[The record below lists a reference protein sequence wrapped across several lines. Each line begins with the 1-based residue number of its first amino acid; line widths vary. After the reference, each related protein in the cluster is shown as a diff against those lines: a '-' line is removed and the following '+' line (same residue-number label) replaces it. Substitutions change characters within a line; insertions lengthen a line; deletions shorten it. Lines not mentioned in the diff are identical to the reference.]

1 MSLFALSFI
10 YNNNNY
16 VVLLIAVADDD
27 EELARKLQMELNR
40 QRETSVSDS
49 VLARRLQHTNT
60 PSVVDSVLNDRD
72 HAYQLYDTLEEFKE
86 DDGLLARQLQEEE
99 KLVEEGDKDGLS
111 TMMIY
116 DRSVIHKEGV
126 RRQMESDHE
135 LATQLQEEDDT
146 TGASVLPRLSMMGSP
161 HVVREESPPLVTA
174 ETTPTPPDQGI
185 PCDICGAV
193 VDFEE
198 YQAHL
203 VSSPFD
209 RKTCAFEDVVC
220 NL

>member
-1 MSLFALSFI
+1 MTYGVLFALSFI
-10 YNNNNY
+10 YYNNY
-16 VVLLIAVADDD
+16 FIVLIIVALDD

-40 QRETSVSDS
+40 QRETSIHDS

-72 HAYQLYDTLEEFKE
+72 HAHQLYDTLEEFKE
-86 DDGLLARQLQEEE
+86 DDHLLARQLQEEE
-99 KLVEEGDKDGLS
+99 KLVQERDKNGLS

-116 DRSVIHKEGV
+116 DRSVFHKEGV
-126 RRQMESDHE
+126 RRQLESDHE
-135 LATQLQEEDDT
+135 LATQLQEEVDIG
-146 TGASVLPRLSMMGSP
+146 GASALPRLPIMGSP

-185 PCDICGAV
+185 PCEICGEV

-203 VSSPFD
+203 VS
-209 RKTCAFEDVVC
+209 E
-220 NL
+220 